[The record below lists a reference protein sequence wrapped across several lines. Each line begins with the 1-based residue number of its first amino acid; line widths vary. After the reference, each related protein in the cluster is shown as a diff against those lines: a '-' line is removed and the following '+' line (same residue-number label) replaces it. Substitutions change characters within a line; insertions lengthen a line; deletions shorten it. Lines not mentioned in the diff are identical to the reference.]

1 MDSKTSENELNQV
14 VAIQLLLLQGKENSA
29 LPLHPPCTEN
39 EAHNASLK
47 DPDSQL
53 ERDNTPVS
61 KVFFPFPLSD
71 GRKAAPCLPAACQP
85 SPP

>member
-1 MDSKTSENELNQV
+1 MDSETSENELNQV

-47 DPDSQL
+47 DPDS
-53 ERDNTPVS
+53 
-61 KVFFPFPLSD
+61 
-71 GRKAAPCLPAACQP
+71 
-85 SPP
+85 